1 VAKTAAAKCRASTIN
16 PNLTSG
22 GEITVENETAGRA
35 EVNRWL
41 DEALIIRVVNTFYRA
56 LDEKHFDESYLRQV
70 LAADARVIRPNGA
83 ATVGPANIADSLARS
98 FTRFEATQH
107 LLTGHDV
114 HVDGETAAVRANLV
128 AIHIWNDRPVEASM
142 LDRSFTAGGV
152 VTAALRRF
160 PDGWRI
166 FNAEMRVLWRTGF
179 FGDMLQTR

>member
-1 VAKTAAAKCRASTIN
+1 MDTRAAGQT
-16 PNLTSG
+16 
-22 GEITVENETAGRA
+22 

-41 DEALIIRVVNTFYRA
+41 DEAFIVRAVNTFFRA
-56 LDEKHFDESYLRQV
+56 LDEKHFDDSYFRQI
-70 LAADARVIRPNGA
+70 LTADARVIRPNGA

-98 FTRFEATQH
+98 FTRFEATH
-107 LLTGHDV
+107 HILAGHDV
-114 HVDGETAAVRANLV
+114 DVDGDTAAVRANLV

-152 VTAALRRF
+152 LTADLRRF

-166 FNAEMRVLWRTGF
+166 SKAETRVIWRTGF

>member
-1 VAKTAAAKCRASTIN
+1 VK
-16 PNLTSG
+16 
-22 GEITVENETAGRA
+22 NETTRQA
-35 EVNRWL
+35 EVNTWL
-41 DEALIIRVVNTFYRA
+41 DEALIIRVVNTFFRA
-56 LDEKHFDESYLRQV
+56 LDEKHFDDSYLGQI
-70 LAADARVIRPNGA
+70 LAADVQMIRPNGA
-83 ATVGPANIADSLARS
+83 ATVGRANIAESFARS

-114 HVDGETAAVRANLV
+114 DVNGDTAAVRANLV

-152 VTAALRRF
+152 ITAALRRS

-166 FNAEMRVLWRTGF
+166 SKAEMRVIWRTGF

>member
-1 VAKTAAAKCRASTIN
+1 M
-16 PNLTSG
+16 
-22 GEITVENETAGRA
+22 TVKNETAGQP

-56 LDEKHFDESYLRQV
+56 LDEKHFDGSYLRQI

-83 ATVGPANIADSLARS
+83 ATVGLANIADSFARS
-98 FTRFEATQH
+98 FARFEATQH

-114 HVDGETAAVRANLV
+114 DVDGDTAAVRANLV
-128 AIHIWNDRPVEASM
+128 AIHIWSDRPAEASM

-152 VTAALRRF
+152 ITAALRRL

-166 FNAEMRVLWRTGF
+166 SKTEMRVIWRTGF

>member
-1 VAKTAAAKCRASTIN
+1 MK
-16 PNLTSG
+16 
-22 GEITVENETAGRA
+22 NETTRQA
-35 EVNRWL
+35 EVKPWL
-41 DEALIIRVVNTFYRA
+41 DEALIIRVVNTFFRA
-56 LDEKHFDESYLRQV
+56 LDEKHFDYSYLGQI
-70 LAADARVIRPNGA
+70 LAADVQMIRPNSA

-98 FTRFEATQH
+98 FSRFEATQH

-114 HVDGETAAVRANLV
+114 DVDGDTAAVRANLV

-152 VTAALRRF
+152 INAVLRRS

-166 FNAEMRVLWRTGF
+166 SRTEMRVIWRTGF

>member
-1 VAKTAAAKCRASTIN
+1 VK
-16 PNLTSG
+16 
-22 GEITVENETAGRA
+22 NETAGQA

-41 DEALIIRVVNTFYRA
+41 DEARIIRVVNTFFRA
-56 LDEKHFDESYLRQV
+56 LDEKDFDDSCFRQI

-83 ATVGPANIADSLARS
+83 ATVGPAIADSFARS
-98 FTRFEATQH
+98 FSRFEATQH

-114 HVDGETAAVRANLV
+114 DVDGDIAAVRANLV

-152 VTAALRRF
+152 ITAALRRF

-166 FNAEMRVLWRTGF
+166 SKTEMRVIWRTGF